1 MSGPAHA
8 LLLTQSPCFSQPAV
22 SAGRAHARGAPP
34 RAQLDPVKGNVA
46 FSSAAAG
53 WSFTLQS
60 YARLYKDVFGAAL
73 DTREFARRLWGD
85 VYFHPDSRTFRK
97 TAPAGG
103 AQRSFVQ
110 FVLEPVY
117 KIYSQVPPCLPA
129 SQHRLS
135 SVQWAAFCGYPW
147 RWYATP
153 NIAM

>member
-1 MSGPAHA
+1 MTRRASA
-8 LLLTQSPCFSQPAV
+8 LLHTRLLRFGRLR
-22 SAGRAHARGAPP
+22 AGRAHARAWR

-60 YARLYKDVFGAAL
+60 YARLYADVFGAAL

-117 KIYSQVPPCLPA
+117 KIYSQVPPRLPA
-129 SQHRLS
+129 WVVTCPVGS
-135 SVQWAAFCGYPW
+135 SPW
-147 RWYATP
+147 RQYAMP
-153 NIAM
+153 NIAL